1 MKSWVINSLKFVCA
15 QLIVMHHICGYGPM
29 RDTLRLQA
37 PDALEFFID
46 CTRLIVQVFL
56 VMGGFLAAQSLMTGK
71 GATWS
76 SLLAKRFVRL
86 APFYWLT
93 LLAVIGVGYWV
104 GQHVVGDWLPERFQ
118 WRQFLAHAFLLQGV
132 MGEESISAG
141 VWYVAID
148 FQLFA
153 LLALSTTLCSDPK
166 ASAQS
171 LSQPLRWCILTLTVS
186 SFWVF
191 NRFEELDNWCI
202 YFMGAYGI
210 GVLAAWAAQQRAD
223 RWIFWAAWA
232 LGWASMVFHPRIRI
246 VLALCVSLL
255 LFFTASNPGAFLNEK
270 FKSRLALL
278 GASAYA
284 TFLNHFIWIMV
295 FSSVWNLLH
304 LSGWPMALFA
314 MLLCWMTSCAW
325 GVFAHVYLERPLL
338 KWVKSWRLVGWRPF
352 KVAPEVAVKPFNAQN
367 P

>member
-1 MKSWVINSLKFVCA
+1 MKSWVINLLKFMCA

-29 RDTLRLQA
+29 RDTLGLSA

-56 VMGGFLAAQSLMTGK
+56 VMGGFLAAQTLMSGI
-71 GATWS
+71 GATWGS
-76 SLLAKRFVRL
+76 IIAKRFIRL

-104 GQHVVGDWLPERFQ
+104 AYHVSGEWLPEGFQ

-132 MGEESISAG
+132 LGQESISAG

-153 LLALSTTLCSDPK
+153 LLGLCVTLCKGSK
-166 ASAQS
+166 SSEQS
-171 LSQPLRWCILTLTVS
+171 MSQALCWCVWALTVS
-186 SFWVF
+186 SFWFF
-191 NRFEELDNWCI
+191 NRFEDLDNWCI
-202 YFMGAYGI
+202 YFMGAYGV
-210 GVLAAWAAQQRAD
+210 GVLAAWGAQQKAD
-223 RWIFWAAWA
+223 RWFFWSVWG
-232 LGWASMVFHPRIRI
+232 LGWTSMIYYPRIRI

-255 LFFTASNPGAFLNEK
+255 LFVSASNSGSFLSEK
-270 FKSRLALL
+270 IKSRLELL

-295 FSSVWNLLH
+295 FSALWNILH

-314 MLLCWMTSCAW
+314 MVLCWMTSCAW
-325 GVFAHVYLERPLL
+325 GIWAHVNLERPLL
-338 KWVKSWRLVGWRPF
+338 EWAKTWRVSGLRPF
-352 KVAPEVAVKPFNAQN
+352 RVSTQVAAKPLNVQ
-367 P
+367 